1 METVEARNITGR
13 VGPKQPVTGR
23 NAVCASQHPIVTDTM
38 LGVMTDGG
46 NAVDAAIAGCLVQ
59 ATVQQEMTNHTGT
72 VSVLFWEAS
81 SGRSYYLNSMGTIV
95 PDLLP
100 YRRHPGVEQH
110 PNGWTGLGSA
120 FAVIP
125 GFMPGMKAMYERFG
139 TKPWQ
144 YLCEPAIHWAEEGH
158 EVNSF
163 EHLVVAQ
170 QIDPFLYTASG
181 REHFTPNGFLP
192 QVGERWPKP
201 ALAGTLKR
209 LAKEGPDYFITG
221 GWAQHFV
228 DRANDLGWAI
238 EMKHMN
244 AIPPRWG
251 EPLRWQHRQFEVL
264 QPSPPERQAVFCALV
279 LGILRELDIVS
290 LGHYT
295 ESPEALYFM
304 AHALRRAGYEC
315 GFLNDPETWE
325 VPTETLMSPD
335 YHRFLADILRRS
347 VPKVDLTR
355 HVELSAPPG
364 SLAAAGLRKPEQPVG
379 SCELS
384 LVDQQGNWVQM
395 MNTLQSGGIP
405 GEVVDGVVMNG
416 SNANWRLDAAIAGFL
431 TGGGRMR
438 STMSNTIV
446 LKEGKPILS
455 LGSPGNIQCSV
466 PQVLSNV
473 LDYGMDPY
481 EAEDAPRMLPLT
493 EDYKVSVE
501 SRISP
506 AVVAG
511 LAIKGVLVTPLPRYD
526 WHMGSY
532 QMSWRNEDGLLH
544 GSAGPRRA
552 GEAAAF

>member
-1 METVEARNITGR
+1 
-13 VGPKQPVTGR
+13 
-23 NAVCASQHPIVTDTM
+23 VCASQHPIVTDTM
-38 LGVMTDGG
+38 LGVMKDGG
-46 NAVDAAIAGCLVQ
+46 TAVDAAIAGCLVQ

-72 VSVLFWEAS
+72 VSFLYWESS

-95 PDLLP
+95 PDLPP
-100 YRRHPGVEQH
+100 YRRHPGGGQPGH
-110 PNGWTGLGSA
+110 GWTGLGTA

-139 TKPWQ
+139 TKPWA
-144 YLCEPAIHWAEEGH
+144 YLCEPAIYWAEEGH

-170 QIDPFLYTASG
+170 QVDPFLYTESG

-192 QVGERWPKP
+192 QVGERWRKP
-201 ALAGTLKR
+201 ALAETLTT

-228 DRANDLGWAI
+228 QRANDLGWTI
-238 EMKHMN
+238 EMKHMH

-251 EPLRWQHRQFEVL
+251 DPLRWKHRGFEVL

-304 AHALRRAGYEC
+304 AHALRRAGYET

-325 VPTETLMSPD
+325 VPTETLLSPD

-347 VPKVDLTR
+347 VPKVDLTK

-384 LVDQQGNWVQM
+384 LVDTQGNWVQM
-395 MNTLQSGGIP
+395 MTTLQSGGIP

-438 STMSNTIV
+438 STMSSTIV
-446 LKEGKPILS
+446 LRDGKPILS
-455 LGSPGNIQCSV
+455 LGSPGNVHCTV
-466 PQVLSNV
+466 PQVLSNT

-501 SRISP
+501 SRIPP
-506 AVVAG
+506 AVVSG
-511 LAIKGVLVTPLPRYD
+511 LAAKGVLVTPLPRYD

-532 QMSWRNEDGLLH
+532 QMSWRGEDGLLH

-552 GEAAAF
+552 GRAAAL